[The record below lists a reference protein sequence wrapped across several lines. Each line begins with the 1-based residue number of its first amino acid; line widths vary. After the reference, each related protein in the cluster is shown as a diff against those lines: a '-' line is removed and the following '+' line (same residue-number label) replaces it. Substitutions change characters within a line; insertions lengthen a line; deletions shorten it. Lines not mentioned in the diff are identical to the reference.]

1 MKVILGIDPGLAA
14 IGYGLIAFGNN
25 RFQYLDHGVIHTA
38 ADKPMGERLVK
49 IYHGISELIDKF
61 QPHEA
66 AIENLYFARN
76 RKSAISV
83 AQARG
88 VILLALARAGVPFG
102 EYTPLQLK
110 QAVVG
115 RGRGRPD
122 KVQIQEM
129 IRVILGLST
138 IPKPDHGADALA
150 AAICHAGRSD
160 MAQIVALAER

>member
-25 RFQYLDHGVIHTA
+25 RYQYLDHGVIHTEA
-38 ADKPMGERLVK
+38 HTPMGDRLVQ
-49 IYHGISELIDKF
+49 IYQGINELIKKY
-61 QPHEA
+61 QPQEA
-66 AIENLYFARN
+66 AIETLYFARN
-76 RKSAISV
+76 RKSAIAV

-88 VILLALARAGVPFG
+88 VILFALAQAGVPFG

-122 KVQIQEM
+122 KAQVQEM
-129 IRVILGLST
+129 IRVILGLAT
-138 IPKPDHGADALA
+138 IPTPDHGADALA

-160 MAQIVALAER
+160 LAQIISLTER

>member
-25 RFQYLDHGVIHTA
+25 RYQHMDHGVIHTA
-38 ADKPMGERLVK
+38 AHEPMGERLVQ
-49 IYHGISELIDKF
+49 IHRGICELIKKY

-66 AIENLYFARN
+66 AIETLYFAKN

-88 VILLALARAGVPFG
+88 VILLALAQGGIPFG

-122 KVQIQEM
+122 KAQVQEM
-129 IRVILGLST
+129 IRVILGLSA
-138 IPKPDHGADALA
+138 IPTPDHGADALA

-160 MAQIVALAER
+160 LAQMVSLAER